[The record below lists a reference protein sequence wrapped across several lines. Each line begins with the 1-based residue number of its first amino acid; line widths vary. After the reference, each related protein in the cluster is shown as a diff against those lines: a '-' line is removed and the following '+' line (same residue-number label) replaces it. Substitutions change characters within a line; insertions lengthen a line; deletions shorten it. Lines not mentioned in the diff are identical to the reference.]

1 MSAFG
6 KWPLFVTSP
15 EFSSDNSFLVR
26 RWTRVE
32 AFPPSLGAG
41 IPTVHIRDERK
52 SDSKNRNSEI
62 GSRKPQNRPEYRKRR
77 RSEVQRVQC
86 VYANICTC
94 IYQIV
99 AKLIAEIDSPVQ
111 STVTL
116 FILNFTYQNEILQ
129 ILHISANDPNSWKA
143 ISTQFN
149 VPNQETAADAGLLRE
164 PGKVIVG
171 RGEVCR
177 VRLEI
182 DEMNV
187 SWNAH
192 RTCM

>member
-111 STVTL
+111 ST
-116 FILNFTYQNEILQ
+116 
-129 ILHISANDPNSWKA
+129 NSWKA